1 MNNWRRYEIL
11 LPLRFN
17 DGKPVAKALLAAT
30 VLELE
35 DRFGA
40 VSSETQIIHGRWRS
54 GGKGFAD
61 ELIRVYAD
69 VEDTPEVRLFFAQF
83 KERTKAR
90 FQQLDIWVTSH
101 SIEII

>member
-11 LPLRFN
+11 LPLQFN

-40 VSSETQIIHGRWRS
+40 VSSETDYSR
-54 GGKGFAD
+54 A
-61 ELIRVYAD
+61 LA
-69 VEDTPEVRLFFAQF
+69 
-83 KERTKAR
+83 
-90 FQQLDIWVTSH
+90 
-101 SIEII
+101 

>member
-35 DRFGA
+35 ARL
-40 VSSETQIIHGRWRS
+40 R
-54 GGKGFAD
+54 GGEFRNANYSRALAWWWKGF
-61 ELIRVYAD
+61 R
-69 VEDTPEVRLFFAQF
+69 R
-83 KERTKAR
+83 
-90 FQQLDIWVTSH
+90 
-101 SIEII
+101 

>member
-35 DRFGA
+35 ARFGA
-40 VSSETQIIHGRWRS
+40 VSSETQIIHGRWRG
-54 GGKGFAD
+54 GGKAFAD
-61 ELIRVYAD
+61 DLIRVYVD
-69 VEDTPEVRLFFAQF
+69 VEDTPEVRSFSPNSR
-83 KERTKAR
+83 KEPRRASSNWIFGSPAIR
-90 FQQLDIWVTSH
+90 
-101 SIEII
+101 